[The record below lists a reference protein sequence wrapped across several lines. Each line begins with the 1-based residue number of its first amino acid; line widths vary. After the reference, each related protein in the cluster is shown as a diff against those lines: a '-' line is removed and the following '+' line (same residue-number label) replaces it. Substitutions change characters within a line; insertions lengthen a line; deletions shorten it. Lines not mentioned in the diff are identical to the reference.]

1 MSTRQS
7 ARNEGDFWKEKKQD
21 FQQTPKG
28 GFVED
33 SVLSLG
39 KRDFLEEDDYANW
52 SPKKERLRQ
61 GQASPTLRPPECALR
76 GWRSELDGAEQGNA
90 DQEEAGDGDGGAYY
104 SHGAVG
110 LGDGGAGHRHGGGG
124 HGDGG
129 VGHSHSGVGL
139 GDGGAGHSHGG
150 GEQAQEVSWVWGRQG
165 HRPSGNQYEVCSLLQ
180 SLI

>member
-21 FQQTPKG
+21 FEQTLKG

-39 KRDFLEEDDYANW
+39 KRDFFEEDDYANW

-76 GWRSELDGAEQGNA
+76 GRRSELDG
-90 DQEEAGDGDGGAYY
+90 
-104 SHGAVG
+104 
-110 LGDGGAGHRHGGGG
+110 
-124 HGDGG
+124 
-129 VGHSHSGVGL
+129 
-139 GDGGAGHSHGG
+139 
-150 GEQAQEVSWVWGRQG
+150 
-165 HRPSGNQYEVCSLLQ
+165 
-180 SLI
+180 

>member
-21 FQQTPKG
+21 FEQTLKG
-28 GFVED
+28 RFVED

-39 KRDFLEEDDYANW
+39 KRDFFEEGDYANW

-76 GWRSELDGAEQGNA
+76 GWRSELDGADQGKV
-90 DQEEAGDGDGGAYY
+90 DQEEAGDVDGVSYH
-104 SHGAVG
+104 SNVG
-110 LGDGGAGHRHGGGG
+110 EDLGDGGAGHSHSAVG
-124 HGDGG
+124 HGDRE
-129 VGHSHSGVGL
+129 
-139 GDGGAGHSHGG
+139 AGHSHGG

-165 HRPSGNQYEVCSLLQ
+165 YRPSGNQYEVHGFLQ

>member
-21 FQQTPKG
+21 FEQTLKG
-28 GFVED
+28 RFVED

-39 KRDFLEEDDYANW
+39 KRDFFEEGDYANW

-76 GWRSELDGAEQGNA
+76 GWRSELERADQAKA
-90 DQEEAGDGDGGAYY
+90 DQEEAGD
-104 SHGAVG
+104 V
-110 LGDGGAGHRHGGGG
+110 DGGAGHSHGGE
-124 HGDGG
+124 
-129 VGHSHSGVGL
+129 GL
-139 GDGGAGHSHGG
+139 GDEGAGHSHGG

-165 HRPSGNQYEVCSLLQ
+165 HRPSGNQYEVHCLLQ

>member
-1 MSTRQS
+1 MSIRQS

-21 FQQTPKG
+21 FEQTLKG

-39 KRDFLEEDDYANW
+39 KRDFLEEEDYANW

-76 GWRSELDGAEQGNA
+76 GWRSELDGGKQGKK

-104 SHGAVG
+104 SHGAV
-110 LGDGGAGHRHGGGG
+110 A
-124 HGDGG
+124 HGDGEA
-129 VGHSHSGVGL
+129 GHSHSGVGL
-139 GDGGAGHSHGG
+139 GDGGTGHSHGG

>member
-7 ARNEGDFWKEKKQD
+7 ARNEGDFLKEKKQD
-21 FQQTPKG
+21 FEQTLKG

-39 KRDFLEEDDYANW
+39 KRDFFEEDDYANW

-61 GQASPTLRPPECALR
+61 GQGSPTLRPPECALR
-76 GWRSELDGAEQGNA
+76 GWRSELEGAEQGKT
-90 DQEEAGDGDGGAYY
+90 DQGKAGDGD
-104 SHGAVG
+104 S
-110 LGDGGAGHRHGGGG
+110 GAGHSHGGE
-124 HGDGG
+124 D
-129 VGHSHSGVGL
+129 L

-165 HRPSGNQYEVCSLLQ
+165 YRPSGNQYEVHGFLQ

>member
-21 FQQTPKG
+21 FEQTLKG

-33 SVLSLG
+33 SALSLG
-39 KRDFLEEDDYANW
+39 KRDFLEEEDYANW

-76 GWRSELDGAEQGNA
+76 GWRSELDGAEQGKI
-90 DQEEAGDGDGGAYY
+90 DQEEAGDGDGGAC
-104 SHGAVG
+104 
-110 LGDGGAGHRHGGGG
+110 
-124 HGDGG
+124 
-129 VGHSHSGVGL
+129 HSPRGVGL
-139 GDGGAGHSHGG
+139 GYGEAGHSHGG
-150 GEQAQEVSWVWGRQG
+150 GKQAQEVSWVWGRQG
-165 HRPSGNQYEVCSLLQ
+165 HRPSGNQYEVHGLLQ

>member
-21 FQQTPKG
+21 FEQTLKG
-28 GFVED
+28 RFVED

-39 KRDFLEEDDYANW
+39 KRDFFEEGDYANW

-76 GWRSELDGAEQGNA
+76 GWRSELERADQAKA
-90 DQEEAGDGDGGAYY
+90 DQEEAGDGDGGA
-104 SHGAVG
+104 
-110 LGDGGAGHRHGGGG
+110 
-124 HGDGG
+124 
-129 VGHSHSGVGL
+129 GHSHSAVGH
-139 GDGGAGHSHGG
+139 GDREAGHSHGG

-165 HRPSGNQYEVCSLLQ
+165 HRPSGNQYEVHCLLQ

>member
-1 MSTRQS
+1 MSPRQS
-7 ARNEGDFWKEKKQD
+7 ARNEGDFWEKKKQD
-21 FQQTPKG
+21 FEQTLKG

-33 SVLSLG
+33 SALSLG

-76 GWRSELDGAEQGNA
+76 GWRSELDGAEQGKT
-90 DQEEAGDGDGGAYY
+90 DQEEAGDGNGGAYH

-110 LGDGGAGHRHGGGG
+110 LGDGGVGHHSHGEGG

-129 VGHSHSGVGL
+129 VGHN
-139 GDGGAGHSHGG
+139 HGG

-165 HRPSGNQYEVCSLLQ
+165 YRPSGNQYEVHGLLQ

>member
-21 FQQTPKG
+21 FEQTLKR

-39 KRDFLEEDDYANW
+39 KRDFFEEDDYANW

-61 GQASPTLRPPECALR
+61 GQASPTLRTPECALR
-76 GWRSELDGAEQGNA
+76 GWRSELDGADQGKA
-90 DQEEAGDGDGGAYY
+90 DQEEAGDVDGVSYH
-104 SHGAVG
+104 SNVG
-110 LGDGGAGHRHGGGG
+110 EDLGDGGAGHSHSAVG
-124 HGDGG
+124 HGDRE
-129 VGHSHSGVGL
+129 
-139 GDGGAGHSHGG
+139 AGHSHGG

-165 HRPSGNQYEVCSLLQ
+165 HRPSGNQYEVHCLLQ

>member
-21 FQQTPKG
+21 FEQTLKR

-39 KRDFLEEDDYANW
+39 KRDFFEEDDYANW

-76 GWRSELDGAEQGNA
+76 GWRSELDGAEQGKA
-90 DQEEAGDGDGGAYY
+90 DQEQAGDGDGGADH
-104 SHGAVG
+104 SN
-110 LGDGGAGHRHGGGG
+110 GGE
-124 HGDGG
+124 D
-129 VGHSHSGVGL
+129 L

-165 HRPSGNQYEVCSLLQ
+165 YRPSGNQYEVHGFLQ

>member
-1 MSTRQS
+1 MSIRQS
-7 ARNEGDFWKEKKQD
+7 ARNEGDFRKEKKKV
-21 FQQTPKG
+21 FEQTLKG

-39 KRDFLEEDDYANW
+39 KRDFFEEDDYANW

-76 GWRSELDGAEQGNA
+76 GWRSELDGGEQGNA

-110 LGDGGAGHRHGGGG
+110 LGDGEAGHN
-124 HGDGG
+124 
-129 VGHSHSGVGL
+129 
-139 GDGGAGHSHGG
+139 HGG
-150 GEQAQEVSWVWGRQG
+150 GEQVQEVSWVWGRQG
-165 HRPSGNQYEVCSLLQ
+165 YRPSGNQYEVCSLLQ

>member
-7 ARNEGDFWKEKKQD
+7 ARNEGDFWKEKKKQD
-21 FQQTPKG
+21 FEQTLKG

-39 KRDFLEEDDYANW
+39 KRDFLEEEDYANW

-76 GWRSELDGAEQGNA
+76 GWRSELDGAEQGKA
-90 DQEEAGDGDGGAYY
+90 DQEEAGDGNGGAYH

-110 LGDGGAGHRHGGGG
+110 LGDGGVGHHSHGEGG

-129 VGHSHSGVGL
+129 VGHN
-139 GDGGAGHSHGG
+139 HGG

-165 HRPSGNQYEVCSLLQ
+165 HRPSGNQYEVHGLLQ

>member
-21 FQQTPKG
+21 FEQTLKG

-39 KRDFLEEDDYANW
+39 KRDFLEEEDYANW

-76 GWRSELDGAEQGNA
+76 GWRSELDGGEQGKT

-110 LGDGGAGHRHGGGG
+110 LGDGG
-124 HGDGG
+124 
-129 VGHSHSGVGL
+129 VGHN
-139 GDGGAGHSHGG
+139 HGG

-165 HRPSGNQYEVCSLLQ
+165 HRPSGNQYEVHGLLQ

>member
-21 FQQTPKG
+21 FEQTLKG

-33 SVLSLG
+33 SALSLG
-39 KRDFLEEDDYANW
+39 KRDILEEDDYANW

-76 GWRSELDGAEQGNA
+76 GWRSELDGAEQGKT
-90 DQEEAGDGDGGAYY
+90 DQEEAGDGNGGAYH

-110 LGDGGAGHRHGGGG
+110 LGDGGA
-124 HGDGG
+124 
-129 VGHSHSGVGL
+129 VHSN
-139 GDGGAGHSHGG
+139 GG
-150 GEQAQEVSWVWGRQG
+150 GEQVQEVSWVWGRQG
-165 HRPSGNQYEVCSLLQ
+165 HRPSGNQYEVHGLLQ

>member
-21 FQQTPKG
+21 FEQTLKR

-39 KRDFLEEDDYANW
+39 KRDFFEEGDYANW

-76 GWRSELDGAEQGNA
+76 GWRSELDGADQGKA
-90 DQEEAGDGDGGAYY
+90 DQEEAGD
-104 SHGAVG
+104 V
-110 LGDGGAGHRHGGGG
+110 
-124 HGDGG
+124 
-129 VGHSHSGVGL
+129 
-139 GDGGAGHSHGG
+139 DGGAGHSHGGEGLGDEGAGHGG

-165 HRPSGNQYEVCSLLQ
+165 YRPSGNQYEVHGFLQ